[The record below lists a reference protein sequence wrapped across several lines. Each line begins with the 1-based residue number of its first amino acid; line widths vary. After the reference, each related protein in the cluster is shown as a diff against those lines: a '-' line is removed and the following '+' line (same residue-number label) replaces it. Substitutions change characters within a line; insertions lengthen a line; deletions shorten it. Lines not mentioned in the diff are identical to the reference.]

1 VKVITCTTA
10 NRHLIKLPLK
20 PKTPPHTQT
29 STHSSTVSKGTVL
42 KAPPQQA
49 ARGSRLYTINLNLST
64 MSKSSASQ
72 MPTEGEEQE
81 EYPHA
86 LILPID
92 RSGAEASLADLRTL
106 LEEHK
111 QKLAARERKRAQQ
124 QPAAT
129 ATTGTHAPDT
139 PRSIPHTATDIVQ
152 SSSNAQAQDQAQ
164 SQHQGAVNPPPS
176 GYGILS
182 HAIGP
187 TRKLYATLRRMSTK
201 YEGGG
206 EPTEEEKAELSKAMK
221 QFIRAA
227 TPTHPVLEV
236 WDDPKEGMR
245 VCCEMLFR
253 QREG

>member
-1 VKVITCTTA
+1 
-10 NRHLIKLPLK
+10 
-20 PKTPPHTQT
+20 
-29 STHSSTVSKGTVL
+29 
-42 KAPPQQA
+42 
-49 ARGSRLYTINLNLST
+49 

-72 MPTEGEEQE
+72 VPTGEKEQE
-81 EYPHA
+81 DYPRA
-86 LILPID
+86 LTLPID

-106 LEEHK
+106 LEEQK

-124 QPAAT
+124 LAAT

-152 SSSNAQAQDQAQ
+152 SSSNAQAQA
-164 SQHQGAVNPPPS
+164 QGAANPPTP
-176 GYGILS
+176 GYGVLS

-187 TRKLYATLRRMSTK
+187 TRKLYATLRRMSAK

-206 EPTEEEKAELSKAMK
+206 EPTEEDKAALNKAMK

-227 TPTHPVLEV
+227 APTHPVLGV
-236 WDDPKEGMR
+236 WDDPKERMR
-245 VCCEMLFR
+245 VCCEMLLR